1 MDICND
7 RVHFTG
13 GTKNENGAGV
23 NLNLTN
29 EYQLCVFVHLRY
41 SRVYDFIS
49 SLQQCFL
56 RHKDNHERRLV
67 KLLNNLL
74 IV

>member
-1 MDICND
+1 MDICKD

-29 EYQLCVFVHLRY
+29 EYQLVCLYICGIHGSTILFHPCSNAFCAIKIITR
-41 SRVYDFIS
+41 DD
-49 SLQQCFL
+49 SL
-56 RHKDNHERRLV
+56 NY
-67 KLLNNLL
+67 
-74 IV
+74 